1 MSHKKEIKK
10 LNQRDLN
17 EGKLSTKLHLLSKRQ
32 WRS

>member
-17 EGKLSTKLHLLSKRQ
+17 KGILSIKLDLLSKRQ